1 MWSASFTI
9 QVLSCLSWGGVF
21 GLMLY
26 SKMKTSRD
34 WLLALFVLSFMLY
47 ANADEIFS
55 KFRFYHLAKAWKP
68 QLVAEAAASMLI
80 GFAATTFDDVRLVAL
95 IPCLLTYA
103 LRQKVTG
110 NTFTTMLGMLT
121 GEFRHSQ
128 ATLIMIMQLVGS
140 VFGGAMH
147 YLFMYSTH
155 ATAPMLSG
163 SFIPVLLSTAVA
175 TLPGQAPYGSS
186 LSILLQP
193 LTLNI
198 IVSRLTVQWAGLRS
212 GMFTSL
218 EAAPGGMVFSDALW
232 ASGLLLLSVALAA
245 AYLLSSRNVGL
256 GMLLSSFVVGTI
268 SLATPTKGALAA
280 AVLYEALPSR
290 VAVTVADLSA
300 GHLPCAFPIAFASTL
315 IGGAVAGL
323 LSKTTGVPAVAVIPT
338 ADGVTLEAI
347 TSALIAFA
355 IAGRVPHKSIIV
367 GGLIYFGCI
376 QDSRVIPTVSELV
389 GSSVQGLLSDNHQAY
404 ANLLGSRLFWQ
415 FLGGFIGAGMH
426 SFLLGHIQT
435 DAERLADK
443 EKDRLRQEKHDKE
456 RAEAEA
462 AKKRVKDYKKGG
474 IDDKKK
480 Q

>member
-1 MWSASFTI
+1 
-9 QVLSCLSWGGVF
+9 
-21 GLMLY
+21 
-26 SKMKTSRD
+26 MKTSRD

-155 ATAPMLSG
+155 ATAPML
-163 SFIPVLLSTAVA
+163 
-175 TLPGQAPYGSS
+175 
-186 LSILLQP
+186 
-193 LTLNI
+193 LNI

-212 GMFTSL
+212 GMLTSS

-256 GMLLSSFVVGTI
+256 GMLLSSFAVGSI

-462 AKKRVKDYKKGG
+462 AKKRVKDYKKGA